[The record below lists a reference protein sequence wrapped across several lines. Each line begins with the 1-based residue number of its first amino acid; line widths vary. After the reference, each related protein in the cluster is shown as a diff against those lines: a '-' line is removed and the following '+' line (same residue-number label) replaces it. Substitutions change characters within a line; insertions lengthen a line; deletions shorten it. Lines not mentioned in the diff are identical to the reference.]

1 MSGKEENSSALQILL
16 KKNLPISLQR
26 GEMLEIPVSFIS
38 GGESD
43 RVTSAF
49 VIVTARFKDKRFIDI
64 EFS

>member
-1 MSGKEENSSALQILL
+1 MSGKEENSDALQILL
-16 KKNLPISLQR
+16 KKNLPISLER

-49 VIVTARFKDKRFIDI
+49 VIVTARFNDKRFYDI
-64 EFS
+64 EF